1 MAQGGERRM
10 LFDIRGKRKH
20 VVRVVYAILALLM
33 GASLFLV
40 VGPVNIGSLVGN
52 STTTTD
58 AAKIFEE
65 NAERIEG
72 RLKANPE
79 DPNLLV
85 SLSRERLNAG
95 KAGAQVDPTTGL
107 TELSAEGRA
116 QIKQANQAWA
126 KYLTLVKKGEA
137 SSATANL
144 IAGGAFILAQNSTTY
159 EEAFEHLDEA
169 AAAQR
174 IAAESQPN
182 IGTLSQLALFELLGG
197 NFAAGDKAGKE
208 AEAHA
213 NSKQQ
218 KKQLNQQLDAYR
230 KQGKELQK
238 NKKAAEKAE
247 KGKGKETLENPLGGL
262 GGSSSSSLSP

>member
-1 MAQGGERRM
+1 MPQGGERRM

-40 VGPVNIGSLVGN
+40 VGPVNIGNLVGN
-52 STTTTD
+52 STTTTNG
-58 AAKIFEE
+58 AQIFEE
-65 NAERIEG
+65 NAERIEH
-72 RLKANPE
+72 RLKASPE
-79 DPNLLV
+79 DPELLV
-85 SLSRERLNAG
+85 SLARERLNAG

-116 QIKQANQAWA
+116 EITKANEAWA
-126 KYLTLVKKGEA
+126 KYLKQVKKGEA
-137 SSATANL
+137 SPAAANL

-174 IAAESQPN
+174 VAAAAQPS

-213 NSKQQ
+213 SSKAQ
-218 KKQLNQQLDAYR
+218 KKQLTEQLDAYR

-238 NKKAAEKAE
+238 NKVAAEKAE

-262 GGSSSSSLSP
+262 GGETSSLSP